1 MAYNGCELTDFC
13 RFEELNIVLVN
24 LFQSIE
30 IVAFLVY
37 CPAACLGLFQNGCDL
52 LMELSKLRQLIRT
65 TRLDLLERGD
75 SGVSFFLDVG
85 TSRVDV
91 LKSDGRV
98 LVGNIDLSNLLLELV
113 LLESLILLS
122 QSHCKTQVVLCLR
135 KVIRNL
141 WHQLSLHG

>member
-1 MAYNGCELTDFC
+1 
-13 RFEELNIVLVN
+13 
-24 LFQSIE
+24 
-30 IVAFLVY
+30 
-37 CPAACLGLFQNGCDL
+37 
-52 LMELSKLRQLIRT
+52 MELSKLCQLFRT
-65 TRLDLLERGD
+65 MRLDLLERGD

-91 LKSDGRV
+91 LKSDSRV
-98 LVGNIDLSNLLLELV
+98 PVDNFDLSKLLLELV

-122 QSHCKTQVVLCLR
+122 QSHCKTQIILCLR